1 MTRTRITT
9 DTHTKT
15 ASWAVAGMAALT
27 LLSLAPV
34 KPAAAAPTPGTLV
47 IGSVDIGRLQTGST
61 RKVKYDTDL
70 RTLADRLDATFKVQA
85 QNLMLT
91 APDQNELGTLLATPR
106 PTEADRARVTALET
120 KAAANA
126 QQLVDLQQKKD
137 PTPADTAQLGALSD
151 MNANGQKIVQ
161 DIGAG
166 YQTQLK
172 KLSDDDNAAFTQ
184 AVKDAIN
191 AVAQQRGL
199 TVVFT
204 SDVAVYTTNDI
215 TDDVIK
221 RINK

>member
-1 MTRTRITT
+1 MTI
-9 DTHTKT
+9 KQ
-15 ASWAVAGMAALT
+15 AAFGLAALT

-34 KPAAAAPTPGTLV
+34 KPAAAAPAPGTLV

-61 RKVKYDTDL
+61 RKAKYDADL
-70 RTLADRLDATFKVQA
+70 RALADRLDATFKVQA

-91 APDQNELGTLLATPR
+91 PADQNELGTLLATPR
-106 PTEADRARVTALET
+106 PTDSQRARVTALET

-151 MNANGQKIVQ
+151 MNASGQKTVQ

-172 KLSDDDNAAFTQ
+172 KLSDDDTAAFTQ

>member
-1 MTRTRITT
+1 MTRTPTQQNKAARWTT
-9 DTHTKT
+9 F
-15 ASWAVAGMAALT
+15 GIAAFS
-27 LLSLAPV
+27 LLSLTAFA
-34 KPAAAAPTPGTLV
+34 KPAAAAPAGTLV
-47 IGSVDIGRLQTGST
+47 IGSVDIAKLQVGST
-61 RKVKYDTDL
+61 RKARYDTEL
-70 RTLADRLDATFKVQA
+70 RTLADKLDTTFKLQA
-85 QNLMLT
+85 QNLMLSL
-91 APDQNELGTLLATPR
+91 ADQNELGSLLNAPR
-106 PTEADRARVTALET
+106 PTDADRARVTALET

-126 QQLVDLQQKKD
+126 QRLVDLQQKKD
-137 PTPADTAQLGALSD
+137 PTPGDTAQLGVLSD

-172 KLSDDDNAAFTQ
+172 KLSDEDNTAFTQ
-184 AVKDAIN
+184 AVKEAIN
-191 AVAQQRGL
+191 SVAQQRGL